1 MSTEKKLVD
10 LVQSLRVLRSLDDRM
25 QLQTAITLLLV
36 MRFAPCR
43 MASLRSMAGLSQA
56 SISRNCA
63 ALGKIH
69 RHGQPGLGLIQTEED
84 IMDRKHKIV
93 TLTPKGRN
101 VMNLLANSEA
111 TLDFLKDEEH
121 R

>member
-1 MSTEKKLVD
+1 MKNSELI
-10 LVQSLRVLRSLDDRM
+10 QALRVLRTLDDRM

-36 MRFAPCR
+36 MEFQPCR

-63 ALGKIH
+63 ALGRIH
-69 RHGQPGLGLIQTEED
+69 RKGQPGLGLIKTEED

-93 TLTPKGRN
+93 SLTPKGENIQR
-101 VMNLLANSEA
+101 LLNNPMSEGSS
-111 TLDFLKDEEH
+111 DFLKGEENI
-121 R
+121 

>member
-1 MSTEKKLVD
+1 MKTGELI
-10 LVQSLRVLRSLDDRM
+10 QALRVLRTLDDRM

-36 MRFAPCR
+36 MEFQPCR

-63 ALGKIH
+63 ALGRIH
-69 RHGQPGLGLIQTEED
+69 RRGIPGLGLIKTEED

-93 TLTPKGRN
+93 SLTPKGENIQRILSN
-101 VMNLLANSEA
+101 PMSEESSDY
-111 TLDFLKDEEH
+111 LNNQEII
-121 R
+121 